1 MGSKSI
7 ASSPAEFWNGMSIS
21 QRLDFIIETE
31 ASTGETIG
39 HSNSKQ
45 RYDKI
50 SKIIITAIDSQFGKK
65 SVKKVTAKTPVK
77 KTIVKTPTKKVTAK
91 TTTKKAT
98 AKTPVKKIVVS
109 ALDKMIK
116 KASKATTVK
125 KSKAKSSLSEESVE
139 ESLDL
144 LIVFDD
150 TGSMSSVR
158 KLVRQKIDELTSTLF
173 KDIKKL
179 RMSVFIQNDYC
190 DAPKE
195 LMIQDFTENIST
207 IKSFVN
213 SNSPCGG
220 GDSDECY
227 ELSLNRAR
235 SLNWQSPNR
244 ALVIIADANPH
255 EVGYRYGGK
264 TYDLDWR
271 KECAALAEMDVKIY
285 SVQALGSRHSS
296 SFYEQ
301 MARITGGIKLDLS
314 QFAHVET
321 YIKAIA
327 YRQSGQLETYRTSD
341 PAFNTNIALKSM
353 FNRLAGGAGVSTEK
367 IELLSK
373 FQVLSVD
380 IDGETTIRDF
390 VEMNG
395 CSFRRGKG
403 YYQLIARTAD
413 GKSNSE
419 IIQADKEVIFVDR
432 STGETFDDT
441 SWCREK
447 LGVPYGIKATV
458 RPLGIPEVMD
468 KYDVFVQSN
477 SYTRKLDA
485 GCKFLYELDHR

>member
-1 MGSKSI
+1 MGSKSL
-7 ASSPAEFWNGMSIS
+7 ASSPESFWNGMSPAK
-21 QRLDFIIETE
+21 RLDFIIETE
-31 ASTGETIG
+31 AKTGETIG

-45 RYDKI
+45 TYGKV
-50 SKIIITAIDSQFGKK
+50 SSIILRAIADHLGKAPKK
-65 SVKKVTAKTPVK
+65 SSKGPAEKM
-77 KTIVKTPTKKVTAK
+77 
-91 TTTKKAT
+91 
-98 AKTPVKKIVVS
+98 
-109 ALDKMIK
+109 LDSMIK
-116 KASKATTVK
+116 KAAKASVKATTPKKAPVK
-125 KSKAKSSLSEESVE
+125 KAAKADVIAESTETYSEIESVPVE

-158 KLVRQKIDELTSTLF
+158 KQVRQKIDELTSTLF

-207 IKSFVN
+207 IKTFVN

-271 KECAALAEMDVKIY
+271 KECAALKEIGVKIY

-296 SFYEQ
+296 AFYEQ

-341 PAFNTNIALKSM
+341 PSFNTNIALKSM
-353 FNRLAGGAGVSTEK
+353 FNRLAGGTGVSTEK

-373 FQVLSVD
+373 FQVMAVD
-380 IDGETTIRDF
+380 TDGETTIRDF

-403 YYQLIARTAD
+403 YYQLIERTAD

-441 SWCREK
+441 NWCREK
-447 LGVPYGIKATV
+447 LGVPYGIKATC
-458 RPLGIPEVMD
+458 RPLGIPEVMNQ
-468 KYDVFVQSN
+468 YDVFIQSN
-477 SYTRKLDA
+477 SYTRKLD
-485 GCKFLYELDHR
+485 KNTRFLYELDRY

>member
-1 MGSKSI
+1 MGKKIMPSNPKQFWNDM
-7 ASSPAEFWNGMSIS
+7 SPAE
-21 QRLDFIIETE
+21 RLDFIIEAE
-31 ASTGETIG
+31 SLSGETIG
-39 HSNSKQ
+39 HSNSKAT
-45 RYDKI
+45 YNTLSTKVVNAI
-50 SKIIITAIDSQFGKK
+50 NNYLSPKAVKVVKSKA
-65 SVKKVTAKTPVK
+65 TPVK
-77 KTIVKTPTKKVTAK
+77 I
-91 TTTKKAT
+91 
-98 AKTPVKKIVVS
+98 IS
-109 ALDKMIK
+109 AGDMDKMI
-116 KASKATTVK
+116 SKAIKATVK
-125 KSKAKSSLSEESVE
+125 KSTPKSVKVAKTIEVETVTSEIEVPVE

-158 KLVRQKIDELTSTLF
+158 KQVRQKIDELTSTLF

-195 LMIQDFTENIST
+195 LMIQDFTENLNT
-207 IKSFVN
+207 IKTFVN

-271 KECAALAEMDVKIY
+271 KECVALKEIGVKIY

-296 SFYEQ
+296 AFYEQ
-301 MARITGGIKLDLS
+301 IARITGGIKLDLS

-341 PAFNTNIALKSM
+341 PSFNTNIALKSM
-353 FNRLAGGAGVSTEK
+353 FNRLAGGSGVSTDK

-373 FQVLSVD
+373 FQVMNVD
-380 IDGETTIRDF
+380 TDGETSIRDF

-395 CSFRRGKG
+395 CSFQRGKG
-403 YYQLIARTAD
+403 YYQLIPRTSD
-413 GKSNSE
+413 GKANSE

-441 SWCREK
+441 NWCREQ
-447 LGVPYGIKATV
+447 LGIPYGIKATC
-458 RPLGIPEVMD
+458 RPLAIPDVMN
-468 KYDVFVQSN
+468 KYDIFIQSN
-477 SYTRKLDA
+477 SYNRKLDS